1 MRRLTVYLL
10 ASFLLLSAVSCK
22 AAPTPEGQKKFG
34 DDAEYFIGLRLLKE
48 GDENAAREKFKY
60 CIKKGSPAIAQKSAE
75 ALCTIGNIQ
84 EKNAAAENL
93 LKLFRETRRFSLLP
107 ASSLLRVKSTS
118 SFITQRTWTFP
129 PQKTKLSDSA
139 WRQWAAAATPATNP
153 RSTAGSPSAPFPPT
167 TTSSTATFTS
177 TPTLKVP
184 TKIPVLSSPLR

>member
-93 LKLFRETRRFSLLP
+93 LKLFPGDQAILIAARQLLHKGPGLFHRKKRSYPPPTGGNGPPRRLR
-107 ASSLLRVKSTS
+107 LRV
-118 SFITQRTWTFP
+118 
-129 PQKTKLSDSA
+129 
-139 WRQWAAAATPATNP
+139 
-153 RSTAGSPSAPFPPT
+153 
-167 TTSSTATFTS
+167 
-177 TPTLKVP
+177 
-184 TKIPVLSSPLR
+184 